1 MKQLLLTILFI
12 TFVLPL
18 TAQSAGEM
26 VTRPPKY
33 EVRAAWVTAV
43 YGLDWP
49 RTRATSPEGIRKQKA
64 ELVEI
69 LDRLKDA
76 NFNTVLPDANAR

>member
-33 EVRAAWVTAV
+33 EVRAPWVTAV
-43 YGLDWP
+43 YGLTGP
-49 RTRATSPEGIRKQKA
+49 VPVPPVLKA
-64 ELVEI
+64 SENK
-69 LDRLKDA
+69 RQ
-76 NFNTVLPDANAR
+76 N

>member
-33 EVRAAWVTAV
+33 EVRAAWLTAV

-49 RTRATSPEGIRKQKA
+49 RTRATSPKA
-64 ELVEI
+64 SENK
-69 LDRLKDA
+69 RQ
-76 NFNTVLPDANAR
+76 N

>member
-49 RTRATSPEGIRKQKA
+49 RTRATVPKANQKKKH
-64 ELVEI
+64 EKSEYI
-69 LDRLKDA
+69 SRR
-76 NFNTVLPDANAR
+76 NNPT

>member
-43 YGLDWP
+43 YGLGLAP
-49 RTRATSPEGIRKQKA
+49 YPCHQSRGIRKQKA
-64 ELVEI
+64 
-69 LDRLKDA
+69 
-76 NFNTVLPDANAR
+76 N

>member
-33 EVRAAWVTAV
+33 EVRAAWVTSMV
-43 YGLDWP
+43 WTGP
-49 RTRATSPEGIRKQKA
+49 VPVPPVPKA
-64 ELVEI
+64 SENK
-69 LDRLKDA
+69 RQ
-76 NFNTVLPDANAR
+76 N

>member
-49 RTRATSPEGIRKQKA
+49 RTVPPVPKA
-64 ELVEI
+64 SENK
-69 LDRLKDA
+69 RQ
-76 NFNTVLPDANAR
+76 N

>member
-33 EVRAAWVTAV
+33 EVPPV
-43 YGLDWP
+43 P
-49 RTRATSPEGIRKQKA
+49 KA
-64 ELVEI
+64 SENK
-69 LDRLKDA
+69 RQ
-76 NFNTVLPDANAR
+76 N

>member
-1 MKQLLLTILFI
+1 MKQLLLTILFF

-33 EVRAAWVTAV
+33 EVRAAWFDFQRKSSSPQSTHQ
-43 YGLDWP
+43 
-49 RTRATSPEGIRKQKA
+49 RTERTPSNWSSGMLRSIATG
-64 ELVEI
+64 ELSAT
-69 LDRLKDA
+69 D
-76 NFNTVLPDANAR
+76 FWNALS

>member
-33 EVRAAWVTAV
+33 EVRFLGHRRLWF
-43 YGLDWP
+43 GLAP
-49 RTRATSPEGIRKQKA
+49 YPCHQSRRHPKTKGRTSRDT
-64 ELVEI
+64 
-69 LDRLKDA
+69 
-76 NFNTVLPDANAR
+76 

>member
-43 YGLDWP
+43 YGLSLIHISEP
-49 RTRATSPEGIRKQKA
+49 TRH
-64 ELVEI
+64 
-69 LDRLKDA
+69 
-76 NFNTVLPDANAR
+76 

>member
-33 EVRAAWVTAV
+33 EVRAAWVTV
-43 YGLDWP
+43 WTGP
-49 RTRATSPEGIRKQKA
+49 VPVPPVPKA
-64 ELVEI
+64 SENK
-69 LDRLKDA
+69 RQ
-76 NFNTVLPDANAR
+76 N